1 MNNTKSETISNSP
14 LGGWGAYYIVIP
26 SYNEEALI
34 GLTLQ
39 SLISQTVLP
48 SKIVV
53 VNDNSTDRTAE
64 VVLEFAKNNP
74 YISLVNKSSENIHL
88 PGSKVIQA
96 FEKGFETL
104 DNNYDLIVKID
115 ADLIF
120 PSNYFETIIKH
131 FKSDERIGMVG
142 GFCYIEKNGEW
153 ILENLTDKDHI
164 RGALKA
170 YRKETFKKIGGLKP
184 AMGWDT
190 VDELLCKFYNWKV
203 ITDESLHVKHLK
215 PTGAS
220 YNKAARYKQ
229 GEAFY
234 SLGYG
239 FIITAIS
246 SLKLAMRKGKPLLFI
261 DYIMGYWKAKSSGK
275 PLFVT
280 AEQAKFFR
288 NYRWKKMKEKLF

>member
-1 MNNTKSETISNSP
+1 MK
-14 LGGWGAYYIVIP
+14 YYIVIP

-104 DNNYDLIVKID
+104 DDNYDLIVKID

-120 PSNYFETIIKH
+120 PPNYFETIIKH

-170 YRKETFKKIGGLKP
+170 YRKETFQQIGGLKP

-203 ITDESLHVKHLK
+203 VTDESLHVKHLK

-261 DYIMGYWKAKSSGK
+261 DYIMGFWKAKSSGK

>member
-1 MNNTKSETISNSP
+1 MK
-14 LGGWGAYYIVIP
+14 YYIVIP

-74 YISLVNKSSENIHL
+74 YINLVNKSSENIHL

-104 DNNYDLIVKID
+104 DDNYDLIVKID

-120 PSNYFETIIKH
+120 PPNYFETIIKH
-131 FKSDERIGMVG
+131 FQSDERIGMVG

-170 YRKETFKKIGGLKP
+170 YRKETFQQIGGLKP

-203 ITDESLHVKHLK
+203 VTDESLHVKHLK

-220 YNKAARYKQ
+220 YNKVARYKQ

-261 DYIMGYWKAKSSGK
+261 DYIMGFWKAKSSGK

>member
-1 MNNTKSETISNSP
+1 MK
-14 LGGWGAYYIVIP
+14 YYIVIP

-39 SLISQTVLP
+39 SLISQTILP

-104 DNNYDLIVKID
+104 DDNYDLIVKID

-120 PSNYFETIIKH
+120 PPNYFETIIKH
-131 FKSDERIGMVG
+131 FQSDKRIGMVG

-170 YRKETFKKIGGLKP
+170 YRKETFQQIGGLKP

-203 ITDESLHVKHLK
+203 VTDESLHVKHLK

-261 DYIMGYWKAKSSGK
+261 DYIMGFWKAKSSGK

>member
-1 MNNTKSETISNSP
+1 MN
-14 LGGWGAYYIVIP
+14 YYIVIP
-26 SYNEEALI
+26 TYNEEKFI
-34 GLTLQ
+34 SLTLQ
-39 SLISQTVLP
+39 SIVEQTVLP
-48 SKIVV
+48 SKVVV
-53 VNDNSTDRTAE
+53 VNDGSTDKTEEIVKSFVEKYSFIAA
-64 VVLEFAKNNP
+64 VN
-74 YISLVNKSSENIHL
+74 NKSDAIHL

-96 FEKGFETL
+96 FQKGLETL
-104 DNNYDLIVKID
+104 DDNYDIMVKVD

-131 FKSDERIGMVG
+131 FQSDERIGMVG

-170 YRKETFKKIGGLKP
+170 YRAATFKQIGGLKP
-184 AMGWDT
+184 EMGWDT

-203 ITDESLHVKHLK
+203 VTDQSLHVKHLK

-220 YNKAARYKQ
+220 YNQAARFKQ

-239 FIITAIS
+239 FFITAIA

-261 DYIMGYWKAKSSGK
+261 DYIKGFWKVKSAKK
-275 PLFVT
+275 PLLVT
-280 AEQAKFFR
+280 DEQAKFIR